1 MEIMTQEGIHNG
13 RLRFGVLGGGCAGF
27 TYDMAFDEKVKD
39 NEGAVSGTQ
48 STTFALAHDSYDK
61 DKDVLF
67 QEFEVTYIV
76 DKKTLTL
83 IRGTTVDY
91 VETLQSSGFKFNNP
105 RATATCGCEKSFT

>member
-1 MEIMTQEGIHNG
+1 MTQEGIHNG

-27 TYDMAFDEKVKD
+27 TYDMSFDEKTEATQGGYSGQDVKY
-39 NEGAVSGTQ
+39 A
-48 STTFALAHDSYDK
+48 FANDFVDK
-61 DKDVLF
+61 NKDVLF
-67 QEFEVTYIV
+67 REFEVTYIV
-76 DKKTLTL
+76 DKKTLAL